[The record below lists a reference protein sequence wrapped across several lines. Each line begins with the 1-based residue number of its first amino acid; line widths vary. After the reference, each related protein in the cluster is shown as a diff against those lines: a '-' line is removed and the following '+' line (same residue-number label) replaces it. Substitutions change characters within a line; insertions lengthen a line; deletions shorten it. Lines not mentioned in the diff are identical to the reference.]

1 MTHWGHDLKKLLA
14 ALLLCFLSVA
24 AAAFLPTAAMADDEP
39 SGYKLG
45 SGDEVR
51 VTVFNHAD
59 LSGQF
64 TVSGEGMISLPLVGD
79 VKAGGLTAQQVEQQ
93 VKQKLEPDFLKNA
106 SVSVDVLN
114 YRPFYILGEVNNPGS
129 YPYVSGMR
137 VVNAVALSGGY
148 TVRASQGKMFIERG
162 GDKKLPADPQTQ
174 VLPGDI
180 VHVPERFF

>member
-1 MTHWGHDLKKLLA
+1 MRLCATLVLLILGA
-14 ALLLCFLSVA
+14 
-24 AAAFLPTAAMADDEP
+24 TAAQAADVA
-39 SGYKLG
+39 GYRLG
-45 SGDEVR
+45 AGDEVR
-51 VTVFNHAD
+51 VTVFNHTD

-79 VKAGGLTAQQVEQQ
+79 VKAGGQTPQEVEAA
-93 VKQKLEPDFLKNA
+93 VKDALEPDFLKNA
-106 SVSVDVLN
+106 SVNVDVLN
-114 YRPFYILGEVNNPGS
+114 YRPFYILGEVNKPGS

-148 TVRASQGKMFIERG
+148 TVRASHGKIYIERG
-162 GDKKLPADPQTQ
+162 GQKKVPADPQTQ

>member
-1 MTHWGHDLKKLLA
+1 MRIV
-14 ALLLCFLSVA
+14 LSILFFFVSST
-24 AAAFLPTAAMADDEP
+24 AFAVMQP

-64 TVSGEGMISLPLVGD
+64 VVNGEGVISLPLVGD
-79 VKAGGLTAQQVEQQ
+79 IKAGGLTASEVEAQI
-93 VKQKLEPDFLKNA
+93 KDALEPDYLKNA
-106 SVSVDVLN
+106 SVSVDVMN
-114 YRPFYILGEVNNPGS
+114 YRPFYILGEVNKPGS
-129 YPYVSGMR
+129 YPYVAGMR

-148 TVRASQGKMFIERG
+148 TVRASQGKIYIERG
-162 GDKKLPADPQTQ
+162 TQKKMPADPQTL

>member
-1 MTHWGHDLKKLLA
+1 MKPWGHDLVRLLA
-14 ALLLCFLSVA
+14 TVLLLIVSGA
-24 AAAFLPTAAMADDEP
+24 AAADDEP
-39 SGYKLG
+39 SGYRLG

-51 VTVFNHAD
+51 VTVFNHTD

-64 TVSGEGMISLPLVGD
+64 TVSGEGMIALPLVGD
-79 VKAGGLTAQQVEQQ
+79 IKAGGMTPQEVEQQ
-93 VKQKLEPDFLKNA
+93 VKAALEPDFLKNA
-106 SVSVDVLN
+106 SVNVDVLN
-114 YRPFYILGEVNNPGS
+114 YRPFYILGEVNKPGS

-148 TVRASQGKMFIERG
+148 TVRASQGKIFIERG
-162 GDKKLPADPQTQ
+162 GQRKVPADPQTQ

>member
-1 MTHWGHDLKKLLA
+1 MKILA
-14 ALLLCFLSVA
+14 AVLLLVLAVPAVA
-24 AAAFLPTAAMADDEP
+24 GAADPAGGGAVPAIIGAEP
-39 SGYKLG
+39 AGYRLG

-64 TVSGEGMISLPLVGD
+64 TVSGDGKISLPLVGD
-79 VKAGGLTAQQVEQQ
+79 VKAGGLTPQEVEAQ
-93 VKQKLEPDFLKNA
+93 VKEALEPDYLKNA

-114 YRPFYILGEVNNPGS
+114 YRPFYILGEVNKPGS

-148 TVRASQGKMFIERG
+148 TVRASQGKIFIERG
-162 GDKKLPADPQTQ
+162 GQKKVPADPQTQ

>member
-1 MTHWGHDLKKLLA
+1 MHTWGRDLVRLLA
-14 ALLLCFLSVA
+14 TVMLLLVSV
-24 AAAFLPTAAMADDEP
+24 TAASASDP
-39 SGYKLG
+39 TGYRLG
-45 SGDEVR
+45 AGDEVR

-64 TVSGEGMISLPLVGD
+64 TISGDGVIALPLVGD
-79 VKAGGLTAQQVEQQ
+79 VKAGGLTPQEVEAQI
-93 VKQKLEPDFLKNA
+93 KDALEPDFLKNA
-106 SVSVDVLN
+106 SVNVDVLN
-114 YRPFYILGEVNNPGS
+114 YRPFYILGEVNKPGS

-148 TVRASQGKMFIERG
+148 TVRASQGKIFIERG
-162 GDKKLPADPQTQ
+162 GQKKVPADPQTQ